1 MTKIERPEGQSTV
14 LSAAEQVVRAAQA
27 VDSRINHTGAV
38 GSGYVIPKTKRL
50 RTAAREIAEYAD
62 AEESK
67 TDLTHL
73 VTNKHF
79 YPACYALSRVLAD
92 HYGVDYAKPK
102 PGFFGATNP
111 IDITFPLS
119 ATETATV
126 TLGEFTLN
134 GMTVST
140 RANRDRLRIFVECQN
155 SDKAAAMELFA
166 LVDAY
171 RDCWAGQTLVFD
183 ATDESGPRTPQIVA
197 PDLTVSDIALNG
209 SEEAALRMFLN
220 QIEHHDILARE
231 HDIPFKRGV
240 LLYGPWGTGKTL
252 AAAVAMASCRRA
264 GITVIQERIWAC
276 LESTMQLAR
285 TMQPCMV
292 FCEDIDLVT
301 NRSLTNILDDAT
313 LKDCAVSL
321 VVTTNNPEKLGPALT
336 RTGRLD
342 IAIGFALPDRITRE
356 RILAINNAPFY
367 NDDIAEAT
375 IDFTGSDLAEV
386 AKRATI
392 NAVAAQRPMQA
403 DDVLGGAY
411 SLKRPPAYVAPDTLA
426 DALGQV
432 AEALGIK
439 HLQDTVD
446 DIESTVDNLG

>member
-27 VDSRINHTGAV
+27 VDSRINHTGAA
-38 GSGYVIPKTKRL
+38 GSGYVIPKTKKL

-62 AEESK
+62 AEEST

-79 YPACYALSRVLAD
+79 YPACYALSRVLAE

-111 IDITFPLS
+111 VDVTFPLS
-119 ATETATV
+119 PTETATV
-126 TLGEFTLN
+126 TLGEFTLGN
-134 GMTVST
+134 MTVTT
-140 RANRDRLRIFVECQN
+140 RPNNDRLRIFITCAN

-171 RDCWAGQTLVFD
+171 ADCWQGQTLVFD
-183 ATDESGPRTPQIVA
+183 TNTESGPRTPSIVA
-197 PDLTVSDIALNG
+197 PDLTVDDIALNS

-220 QIEHHDILARE
+220 QIEHHETLAQQ
-231 HDIPFKRGV
+231 HDFPFKRGV

-252 AAAVAMASCRRA
+252 GAAVAMASCRRA
-264 GITVIQERIWAC
+264 GITVIQERSWGS
-276 LESTMQLAR
+276 LEATMQLAR
-285 TMQPCMV
+285 VMQPCMV
-292 FCEDIDLVT
+292 FCEDIDLVS

-313 LKDCAVSL
+313 LKTCAVSL
-321 VVTTNNPEKLGPALT
+321 VVTTNNPEKLDPALT

-342 IAIGFALPDRITRE
+342 IAIGFELPNAETRAK
-356 RILAINNAPFY
+356 ILAINNAPFY
-367 NDDIAEAT
+367 DDDIAKAT
-375 IDFTGSDLAEV
+375 EGFTGSDLAEV

-392 NAVAAQRPMQA
+392 NAVAAGRPMTNV
-403 DDVLGGAY
+403 DVLGGAY
-411 SLKRPPAYVAPDTLA
+411 SLKRPPAYVAPDTLGAAITKLA
-426 DALGQV
+426 DALGITDLV
-432 AEALGIK
+432 S
-439 HLQDTVD
+439 TVD
-446 DIESTVDNLG
+446 DIQSTVDNLG

>member
-1 MTKIERPEGQSTV
+1 
-14 LSAAEQVVRAAQA
+14 
-27 VDSRINHTGAV
+27 
-38 GSGYVIPKTKRL
+38 
-50 RTAAREIAEYAD
+50 
-62 AEESK
+62 
-67 TDLTHL
+67 
-73 VTNKHF
+73 
-79 YPACYALSRVLAD
+79 
-92 HYGVDYAKPK
+92 
-102 PGFFGATNP
+102 
-111 IDITFPLS
+111 
-119 ATETATV
+119 
-126 TLGEFTLN
+126 
-134 GMTVST
+134 
-140 RANRDRLRIFVECQN
+140 QN

-171 RDCWAGQTLVFD
+171 HDCWAGQTLVFD
-183 ATDESGPRTPQIVA
+183 TTDESGPRTPQIVA
-197 PDLTVSDIALNG
+197 PDLTVRDIALNG

-220 QIEHHDILARE
+220 QIEHHDILARK

-264 GITVIQERIWAC
+264 GITVIQERNWAS

-321 VVTTNNPEKLGPALT
+321 VVTTNNPEKLDPALT

-439 HLQDTVD
+439 NLQDTVD
-446 DIESTVDNLG
+446 DIESTVDQLG

>member
-27 VDSRINHTGAV
+27 VDSRINHTGHAN
-38 GSGYVIPKTKRL
+38 SGYVIPKTKKL

-62 AEESK
+62 AEESD

-73 VTNKHF
+73 VSNKHF
-79 YPACYALSRVLAD
+79 YPACYALSRVLAN

-134 GMTVST
+134 GMTVNT
-140 RANRDRLRIFVECQN
+140 RPENDRLRIFITCAN

-166 LVDAY
+166 LVDDYA
-171 RDCWAGQTLVFD
+171 DCWAGQTLVFD
-183 ATDESGPRTPQIVA
+183 GHANKGPRTPKIVD
-197 PDLTVSDIALNG
+197 PNLTVDDIALNG

-220 QIEHHDILARE
+220 QIEHHDILANE

-252 AAAVAMASCRRA
+252 AAAVSMASCRRA
-264 GITVIQERIWAC
+264 GITVIQERTWTN
-276 LESTMQLAR
+276 LEDTMQLAR
-285 TMQPCMV
+285 LMQPCMV
-292 FCEDIDLVT
+292 FCEDIDLVS

-313 LKDCAVSL
+313 LKSCAVSL
-321 VVTTNNPEKLGPALT
+321 VVTTNNPERLDPALT

-342 IAIGFALPDRITRE
+342 ISIGFELPDRETRAK
-356 RILAINNAPFY
+356 ILAINNAPFY
-367 NDDIAEAT
+367 NDDIAKAT
-375 IDFTGSDLAEV
+375 LGFTGSDLAEV

-426 DALGQV
+426 NTIGQLADALG
-432 AEALGIK
+432 I
-439 HLQDTVD
+439 T
-446 DIESTVDNLG
+446 DIVSTIENIQHTIENMD

>member
-27 VDSRINHTGAV
+27 VDSRINHTGAA
-38 GSGYVIPKTKRL
+38 GSGYVIPKTKKL

-62 AEESK
+62 AEEST

-102 PGFFGATNP
+102 PGFFGPRNP

-119 ATETATV
+119 ATKTATV

-134 GMTVST
+134 GMTVNT
-140 RANRDRLRIFVECQN
+140 QPQGDRLRIFVQCQN

-171 RDCWAGQTLVFD
+171 SDCWAGQTLVFD
-183 ATDESGPRTPQIVA
+183 KADSNGPRTPQIVA
-197 PDLTVSDIALNG
+197 PDLTVGDIALNG

-264 GITVIQERIWAC
+264 GITVIQERIWSS

-292 FCEDIDLVT
+292 FCEDIDIVS

-321 VVTTNNPEKLGPALT
+321 VVTTNNPEKLDPALT

-342 IAIGFALPDRITRE
+342 IAIGFALPDRNTRE